1 MKKAISQKKRRWRAL
16 QRCRIWRGCCVAN
29 RINLKQLGELLVEMG
44 LVTKDQLQHSLE
56 VQKDKGGLIGQV
68 LVDLGYVSEEA
79 IAQAITAQYGF
90 PYLPL
95 GNYEIDMEIIKI
107 VPKNVAVQYCLVPID
122 KIGSN
127 LTIAMANPL
136 NSQAVEDIAL
146 LSGLYIQLFVSTATD
161 IKKAIEK
168 YYK

>member
-1 MKKAISQKKRRWRAL
+1 M
-16 QRCRIWRGCCVAN
+16 AN

-44 LVTKDQLQHSLE
+44 LITKDQLHHSLE

-95 GNYEIDMEIIKI
+95 ENYEIDTEIVKI
-107 VPKNVAVQYCLVPID
+107 VPKNVAIQYCLIPVD

-146 LSGLYIQLFVSTATD
+146 LSGLYVQLFVSTAAD
-161 IKKAIEK
+161 IKKAIKK

>member
-1 MKKAISQKKRRWRAL
+1 M
-16 QRCRIWRGCCVAN
+16 AN
-29 RINLKQLGELLVEMG
+29 RINLKQLGELLVEMS
-44 LVTKDQLQHSLE
+44 LITKDQLHHSLE

-95 GNYEIDMEIIKI
+95 ENYEIDAEIVKI
-107 VPKNVAVQYCLVPID
+107 VPKNVAIQYCLIPVD

-146 LSGLYIQLFVSTATD
+146 LSGLYVQLFVSTAAD
-161 IKKAIEK
+161 IKKAIGK

>member
-1 MKKAISQKKRRWRAL
+1 
-16 QRCRIWRGCCVAN
+16 VAN
-29 RINLKQLGELLVEMG
+29 RNNLKQLDELLTEAG
-44 LVTKDQLQHSLE
+44 LITKDQLQRALE
-56 VQKDKGGLIGQV
+56 VQRDKGGLIGQV

-79 IAQAITAQYGF
+79 IAQVITAQYGF

-95 GNYEIDMEIIKI
+95 ENYEIDSEIVKI
-107 VPKNVAVQYCLVPID
+107 VPKNVAIQYCLIPVD

-146 LSGLYIQLFVSTATD
+146 LSGLYVQLFVSTATD

>member
-1 MKKAISQKKRRWRAL
+1 M
-16 QRCRIWRGCCVAN
+16 AN

-44 LVTKDQLQHSLE
+44 IITKDQLQHSLE

-95 GNYEIDMEIIKI
+95 ENYEIDIDIVKI
-107 VPKNVAVQYCLVPID
+107 VPKNVATQYCLIPID

-136 NSQAVEDIAL
+136 NNQAVEDIAL

>member
-1 MKKAISQKKRRWRAL
+1 
-16 QRCRIWRGCCVAN
+16 VAN
-29 RINLKQLGELLVEMG
+29 RINLKQLGELLVDLG
-44 LVTKDQLQHSLE
+44 LITMDQLKQALE
-56 VQKDKGGLIGQV
+56 TQKDKGGLIGQV

-95 GNYEIDMEIIKI
+95 ENYEIDPEIVKI
-107 VPKNVAVQYCLVPID
+107 VPKNVTIQYCLIPVD

-136 NSQAVEDIAL
+136 NNQAVEDIAL

>member
-1 MKKAISQKKRRWRAL
+1 M
-16 QRCRIWRGCCVAN
+16 AN
-29 RINLKQLGELLVEMG
+29 RINLKQLGELLVDLG
-44 LVTKDQLQHSLE
+44 LINRDQLKKALE
-56 VQKDKGGLIGQV
+56 TQKDKGGLIGQV

-95 GNYEIDMEIIKI
+95 ENYEVDGEVVKL
-107 VPKNVAVQYCLVPID
+107 VPKNVAKQYCLIPLD
-122 KIGSN
+122 KIGNN

-136 NSQAVEDIAL
+136 NSQAVEDIGL
-146 LSGLYIQLFVSTATD
+146 LSGLYVQIFVSTATD
-161 IKKAIEK
+161 IKNAIER

>member
-1 MKKAISQKKRRWRAL
+1 
-16 QRCRIWRGCCVAN
+16 VAN
-29 RINLKQLGELLVEMG
+29 RINLKQLGELLVEMN
-44 LVTKDQLQHSLE
+44 LITSDQLKRALE
-56 VQKDKGGLIGQV
+56 TQKDKGGLLGQV

-95 GNYEIDMEIIKI
+95 ESYEIDAEIVKI
-107 VPKNVAVQYCLVPID
+107 VPKNVAVQYCLIPVD
-122 KIGSN
+122 KIGTN

-146 LSGLYIQLFVSTATD
+146 LSGLYVQLFVSTASD

>member
-1 MKKAISQKKRRWRAL
+1 
-16 QRCRIWRGCCVAN
+16 VAN
-29 RINLKQLGELLVEMG
+29 RINLKQLGELLVEAG
-44 LVTKDQLQHSLE
+44 LITKDQLKHALE
-56 VQKDKGGLIGQV
+56 AQKDKGGLIGQV

-95 GNYEIDMEIIKI
+95 ENYEIDSEIVKI
-107 VPKNVAVQYCLVPID
+107 VPKNVAIQYCLIPVD

-127 LTIAMANPL
+127 LTVAMANPL
-136 NSQAVEDIAL
+136 NNQAVEDIAL
-146 LSGLYIQLFVSTATD
+146 LSGLYVQLFVSTATD

>member
-1 MKKAISQKKRRWRAL
+1 M
-16 QRCRIWRGCCVAN
+16 AN